1 MGENMEKILV
11 SACLL
16 GKKTRYDGKDNYIP
30 SIEELAKHFEIIP
43 ICPEVEGGLPTPR
56 LPSEI
61 LDGKV
66 INVEGEDNTAY
77 FLLGAKEALKKAKK
91 YGIRYAILKA
101 KSPSCGVSEIYDG
114 TFTHTLKKGD
124 GMTAALLKEAG
135 VTLYNE
141 TNFRRLFE
149 DEKK

>member
-1 MGENMEKILV
+1 MEKILV

-30 SIEELAKHFEIIP
+30 SMEELAKHFEIIP

-77 FLLGAKEALKKAKK
+77 FLLGAKEALQKAKE

-101 KSPSCGVSEIYDG
+101 KSPSCGASEIYDG

-124 GMTAALLKEAG
+124 GITAALLKEAG